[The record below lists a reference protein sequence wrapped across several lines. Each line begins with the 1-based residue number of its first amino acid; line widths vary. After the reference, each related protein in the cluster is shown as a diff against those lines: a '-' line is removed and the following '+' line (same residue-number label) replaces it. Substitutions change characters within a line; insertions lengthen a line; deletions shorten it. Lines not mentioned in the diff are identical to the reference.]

1 MSIRKRL
8 AVSAATLALAG
19 AGLVAAPAA
28 ASAAPAQI
36 SAINCNANNLT
47 GSLGHKGKEIWCTGT
62 SSYYYGAIIC
72 KKVDDGSNLEYTH
85 YGPTVGPGA
94 KSRVWCDYGA
104 IVIGWRTHTV

>member
-8 AVSAATLALAG
+8 TVSAAVLALAG
-19 AGLVAAPAA
+19 AGLVAAPEV

-36 SAINCNANNLT
+36 SAIDCKANNLT

-62 SSYYYGAIIC
+62 SSYYRGAIVC
-72 KKVDDGSNLEYTH
+72 KKVDDGSNREYTH

-94 KSRVWCDYGA
+94 KSTVWCDYGA
-104 IVIGWRTHTV
+104 IVRFWYTIS